1 MPTVGQRMTKNK
13 ISSGNDTKRMKVIR
27 RLKRI
32 VEASRELISSL
43 LFPLRCPICDE
54 ILSPEENEKGIHLA
68 CENKLYPV
76 KGAVCM
82 HCGRPLGYM
91 KSQKQLK
98 KQNIEYSGKKQYDA
112 YVIEPD
118 MTPSHLTL
126 ESTYEYCFE
135 CHRKGYTKSSNIT
148 QGKALYL
155 YKGAIK
161 NSMYRLKYAN
171 KREYARFYAKQ
182 AVKKYG
188 TWLDMTLAGNITMPA
203 YATCESSSIIPPSA
217 TPVTSAIIPVP
228 VHPRKKR
235 LRGYNQAEVFAEE
248 LSKLTGIPVDK
259 ECVRRVK
266 DTAPQKELNYQERK
280 NNLENAFQKGK
291 SIVQYSHVLVVDD
304 IYTTGCTAEA
314 VAKELRKQGVR
325 HIYLL
330 SVCIGGND

>member
-188 TWLDMTLAGNITMPA
+188 TWFYMTQ
-203 YATCESSSIIPPSA
+203 
-217 TPVTSAIIPVP
+217 AIIPVP